1 MSHLLN
7 PVSWWRHNRRAPKG
21 ILKDIRSPIRNGNK
35 KYEEVGIYHHPP
47 SSKAIVQKCMK
58 CRFSITLQSGSV
70 MSCQK
75 YLNKGSINPTP
86 TYILK
91 IHYCK
96 FRNYFDLFHV
106 LCVCCYSISTFR
118 NLRMM
123 DRNTFVNDVSREIIE
138 NAFNVSYVRTQNF
151 SSIDLKLYAFTYFFQ
166 SITG

>member
-1 MSHLLN
+1 MMWTQSKCTQMN
-7 PVSWWRHNRRAPKG
+7 PQGYLVTHQEWEQEIWGGGDLSSPPLFKGNCAEMHEMQVSNY
-21 ILKDIRSPIRNGNK
+21 I
-35 KYEEVGIYHHPP
+35 
-47 SSKAIVQKCMK
+47 
-58 CRFSITLQSGSV
+58 GSV
-70 MSCQK
+70 KSCQK

-91 IHYCK
+91 IQYCN

-138 NAFNVSYVRTQNF
+138 NAINVSYVRTQNF
-151 SSIDLKLYAFTYFFQ
+151 SSIDLREVCQ
-166 SITG
+166 